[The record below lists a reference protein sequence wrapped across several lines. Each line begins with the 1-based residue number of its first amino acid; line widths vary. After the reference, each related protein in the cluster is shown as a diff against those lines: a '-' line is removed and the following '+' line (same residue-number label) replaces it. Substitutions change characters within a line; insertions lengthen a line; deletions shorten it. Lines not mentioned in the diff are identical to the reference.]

1 MTQGIYITA
10 NDQVMEQA
18 IALLKSLRC
27 YDPYTPVVLIPYD
40 DQYQGVAEALRK
52 YGVTVY
58 PDLAFLKH
66 LSQQLY
72 DIFGAGFFDKPN
84 KFRKHACWFGEFE
97 RFLYIDTDII
107 VFEKIIN
114 SLNYLQEYDFICCDY
129 QHLGGIKNV
138 FTQKVITDNI
148 FTTQELEDIFNSGF
162 WGAKRQI
169 MNEEILFN
177 TFRECAAHPDYF
189 DFSGKTS
196 DQPIINYLVLQHIPR
211 RFNLVYRSG
220 GAPGSW
226 AGSSHFVVKGDRLFD
241 PQSEQ
246 FLQYLHWAGIKI
258 QPGCPYWK
266 IWKHYRYLNEP
277 APNDALLL
285 SPKPQPRS
293 KKIIQRVK
301 QNIKKILNGR

>member
-114 SLNYLQEYDFICCDY
+114 SLNYLQEYLHIVLHNLFFYLPAYHIFCLPLYTCC
-129 QHLGGIKNV
+129 I
-138 FTQKVITDNI
+138 
-148 FTTQELEDIFNSGF
+148 
-162 WGAKRQI
+162 
-169 MNEEILFN
+169 
-177 TFRECAAHPDYF
+177 
-189 DFSGKTS
+189 
-196 DQPIINYLVLQHIPR
+196 
-211 RFNLVYRSG
+211 
-220 GAPGSW
+220 
-226 AGSSHFVVKGDRLFD
+226 
-241 PQSEQ
+241 
-246 FLQYLHWAGIKI
+246 
-258 QPGCPYWK
+258 
-266 IWKHYRYLNEP
+266 RYLQ
-277 APNDALLL
+277 A
-285 SPKPQPRS
+285 S
-293 KKIIQRVK
+293 
-301 QNIKKILNGR
+301 